1 MPMMYRNP
9 VIPESMVPKAA
20 NPLFQHLLYTYASET
35 NKTAAIWREFSVED
49 LSFRPHQRSGS
60 VQEQMKHQLLSE
72 RRFFA
77 EFLGTTEPDPSRILP
92 SEPTPAAFINN
103 MKDLVLPRLEQLA
116 AKDEGW
122 WLQLVPFFDV
132 QRERVWVFWR
142 RLLHTAHHRAQL
154 AVYLRL
160 LNKSIPAVYGP
171 TADATWIGA
180 DPTNTVDA
188 ARRA

>member
-1 MPMMYRNP
+1 MMYRNP

-132 QRERVWVFWR
+132 QRERIWVFWR

-154 AVYLRL
+154 AVCLRL

>member
-9 VIPESMVPKAA
+9 AIPDSMVPKAA

-35 NKTAAIWREFSVED
+35 NKTASIWREFSIED
-49 LSFRPHQRSGS
+49 LNFRPHQRSSS

-72 RRFFA
+72 RRFFG
-77 EFLGTTEPDPSRILP
+77 EFLGTTERDPSRILP
-92 SEPTPAAFINN
+92 SEPTPSAFINN
-103 MKDLVLPRLEQLA
+103 MKDLALPRLEQLA
-116 AKDEGW
+116 AKDEEW
-122 WLQLVPFFDV
+122 WLHGVPFFDV
-132 QRERVWVFWR
+132 QRERIWVFWR
-142 RLLHTAHHRAQL
+142 RVLHTAHHRAQL

-160 LNKSIPAVYGP
+160 LNKPIPAVYGP
-171 TADATWIGA
+171 SADATWIGA

>member
-9 VIPESMVPKAA
+9 VIAESMIPKAVS
-20 NPLFQHLLYTYASET
+20 PIFQHLLDTYASET
-35 NKTAAIWREFSVED
+35 NKTASVWREFSAED
-49 LSFRPHQRSGS
+49 LGFRPHQRSSS
-60 VQEQMKHQLLSE
+60 VQDQMKHQLLSE
-72 RRFFA
+72 RRFFG
-77 EFLGTTEPDPSRILP
+77 EFLGTAEPDPSRILP
-92 SEPTPAAFINN
+92 SEATPAAFINS
-103 MKDLVLPRLEQLA
+103 MKELALPRLVQLA
-116 AKDEGW
+116 SQNEGW
-122 WLQLVPFFDV
+122 WLQTVPFFDV
-132 QRERVWVFWR
+132 QRERIWVFWR

-160 LNKSIPAVYGP
+160 LSKPIPAVYGP